1 MIWGVAKRLCR
12 GGGAVFFL
20 CCYDLNTDKFTY
32 HTHPIYHLCR
42 RFVPIFYQSPPSL
55 FLILQLFFSLYR
67 PSPSP
72 TDFILHLPLVF
83 NGISSKAFLS
93 RCTFSTLSQGE
104 NVVVPLITDS
114 LEWTLSSPPPL
125 HQFTE
130 PPLIVECEHLA
141 LQPGAEVE
149 EILEAQGETVT
160 DVVGREGWALNDPKL
175 YEGLIPQNCEWTEFV
190 DERTGEWVR
199 LDEFGQRIVEAKK

>member
-1 MIWGVAKRLCR
+1 MATMFLRSVARPLLARRAAAAGASVSRASNGV
-12 GGGAVFFL
+12 
-20 CCYDLNTDKFTY
+20 
-32 HTHPIYHLCR
+32 
-42 RFVPIFYQSPPSL
+42 
-55 FLILQLFFSLYR
+55 
-67 PSPSP
+67 
-72 TDFILHLPLVF
+72 
-83 NGISSKAFLS
+83 SSKATLS
-93 RCTFSTLSQGE
+93 RCTFATFSQGE

-141 LQPGAEVE
+141 LRPGAEVE

-190 DERTGEWVR
+190 DEKTGEWVR
-199 LDEFGQRIVEAKK
+199 LDEFGQRVVETKK